1 MGKLSARKKIVKR
14 NVEIGSVGPEAVEY
28 VDPLDGR
35 IAAIQLLIPLGLQA
49 VTEELQQAVV
59 DLAGERY
66 QRKSSDQPLRRWGS
80 QRGSVYLGDQKLPI
94 DVPRVRNVDDDT
106 EVALRAY
113 QALQTPRKMD
123 EGLLLRMLKGIA
135 TRNYETCA
143 EAVPEAFGL
152 SSSTVSRRY
161 VKATARKLAQFQE
174 RSLEGYDLVALFL
187 DGKSFADEQIII
199 ALGVTVDGQKIP
211 LGFVQAATENERVCR
226 RFLADLVDRGLQCE
240 AGLLVVIDGAKGLY
254 KAVMSVLQGQACV
267 QRCQYHKRKNVVS
280 YLPKCEQDRIRRK
293 MEAAYSKPTYEAA
306 RKALN
311 ALKPELELMNQS
323 ALSSL
328 EEGMEET
335 LTLHRLG
342 MMSTLG
348 QSFRTTN
355 CIENV
360 NSLLQQLTHNV
371 RRWTNSSQRHR
382 WVATALL
389 DIELRLRRIKGCRH
403 LPMLRQAL
411 QTELGIKQ
419 LAKAG

>member
-1 MGKLSARKKIVKR
+1 MGKLSARKKGVKR
-14 NVEIGSVGPEAVEY
+14 TVGIGNVAFAAVSHVE
-28 VDPLDGR
+28 DLDAR
-35 IAAIQLLIPLGLQA
+35 IETIQLLIPLGLQA
-49 VTEELQQAVV
+49 VTDELQQAVV
-59 DLAGERY
+59 ELVGARY
-66 QRKSSDQPLRRWGS
+66 QRKASDQPLRRWGS
-80 QRGSVYLGDQKLPI
+80 QRGSVYLGDQKLPVA
-94 DVPRVRNVDDDT
+94 VPRVRNVDDDS
-106 EVALRAY
+106 EVSLDAY
-113 QALQTPRKMD
+113 QALQTPRNMD
-123 EGLLLRMLKGIA
+123 QGLLLRMLKGIA
-135 TRNYETCA
+135 TRNYESCA
-143 EAVPEAFGL
+143 ETVPEAFGL

-174 RSLEGYDLVALFL
+174 RSLADYDLVALLL

-199 ALGVTVDGQKIP
+199 ALGVTLDGRKIP

-226 RFLADLVDRGLQCE
+226 RFLADLVDRGLQYE
-240 AGLLVVIDGAKGLY
+240 AGLRVVIDGAKGLY
-254 KAVMSVLQGQACV
+254 KAVMSVLKEHACV

-293 MEAAYSKPTYEAA
+293 MEAAYAKPTYEGAK
-306 RKALN
+306 KALI

-323 ALSSL
+323 ALNSL

-342 MMSTLG
+342 LMPTLG

-371 RRWTNSSQRHR
+371 RRWTNSAQRHR

-389 DIELRLRRIKGCRH
+389 DIEPRLRRIKGCRH

-411 QTELGIKQ
+411 QAELGTKQ
-419 LAKAG
+419 LAKAS

>member
-1 MGKLSARKKIVKR
+1 VAKLSARTEGVKR
-14 NVEIGSVGPEAVEY
+14 TVKVGKVAAAMVAQME
-28 VDPLDGR
+28 DLDAR
-35 IAAIQLLIPLGLQA
+35 MEAIQLLIPLGLEA
-49 VTEELQQAVV
+49 VAAELQQAVS
-59 DLAGERY
+59 DLAGARY
-66 QRKSSDQPLRRWGS
+66 QRKASDQPLRRWGS
-80 QRGSVYLGDQKLPI
+80 QRGSVYLGDQKLPV

-106 EVALRAY
+106 EVTLRAY

-135 TRNYETCA
+135 TRNYEACA
-143 EAVPEAFGL
+143 ETVPEAFGL
-152 SSSTVSRRY
+152 SASTVSRRY
-161 VKATARKLAQFQE
+161 AKATARKLAQFQE
-174 RSLEGYDLVALFL
+174 RSLADYDLVALFL

-199 ALGVTVDGQKIP
+199 ALGVTLDGQKIP

-226 RFLADLVDRGLQCE
+226 RFLADLVDRGLQYE

-254 KAVMSVLQGQACV
+254 QAVMSTLKGYACV
-267 QRCQYHKRKNVVS
+267 QRCQYHKRKNVES
-280 YLPKCEQDRIRRK
+280 YLPKGEQSRIRRK
-293 MEAAYSKPTYEAA
+293 LEVAYAKPTYEGAS
-306 RKALN
+306 KALQ

-323 ALSSL
+323 ALRSL

-342 MMSTLG
+342 LMPTLG

-371 RRWTNSSQRHR
+371 RRWTNSAQRHR

-389 DIELRLRRIKGCRH
+389 DIEPRLRRIKGCRQ

-411 QTELGIKQ
+411 QAELGIKQ